1 MGPNPIC
8 LESGKK
14 PCEDRDWA
22 GGRMPVKAETG
33 LGELQARNG
42 KIAGKGPE
50 ARGRQGRGL
59 PSRFQHSP
67 ADLPG

>member
-8 LESGKK
+8 LESG
-14 PCEDRDWA
+14 RS
-22 GGRMPVKAETG
+22 PVKTETG
-33 LGELQARNG
+33 QEAGCRSRQRLDSGSCKPGMA

-67 ADLPG
+67 ADLLV